1 MSTET
6 PTILNRKARMNYR
19 VVETLEVG
27 MVLTGTEVK
36 SIRKGKADI
45 NHAFA
50 RVEKGEVVL
59 YGSHVDEY
67 AQGNRYNHDPKRER
81 KLLLHRREI
90 QRLYEQTKVQGRSL
104 VPLKIYFSK
113 KGKAKVELAI
123 CEGKTHGDR
132 REDIK
137 EQDAKR
143 EMDRAKKSR
152 RLR

>member
-1 MSTET
+1 MAEET
-6 PTILNRKARMNYR
+6 TTILNRKARMNFR
-19 VVETLEVG
+19 VVETIEAGL
-27 MVLTGTEVK
+27 VLTGTEVK

-50 RVEKGEVVL
+50 RVEKGEVIL

-67 AQGNRYNHDPKRER
+67 EQGNRYNHDPKRER
-81 KLLLHRREI
+81 KLLLHSREI
-90 QRLYEQTKVQGRSL
+90 QRLYEYTRVQGRSL

-113 KGKAKVELAI
+113 KGRAKIELAV

-137 EQDAKR
+137 AQDAKR

-152 RLR
+152 SR

>member
-1 MSTET
+1 MTTET
-6 PTILNRKARMNYR
+6 ATILNRKARMNFR
-19 VVETLEVG
+19 VVETIEAGL
-27 MVLTGTEVK
+27 VLTGTEVK

-59 YGSHVDEY
+59 FGSHVDEY
-67 AQGNRYNHDPKRER
+67 AQGNRYNHDPKRVR

-90 QRLYEQTKVQGRSL
+90 QRLYEQTHVQGRSL
-104 VPLKIYFSK
+104 VPLKIFFNK
-113 KGKAKVELAI
+113 KGKAKLELAI

-132 REDIK
+132 RDDIK
-137 EQDAKR
+137 AQDAKR

-152 RLR
+152 R